1 MQIGPNRAEPRRTL
15 INSVP
20 RLEIGCRIQKISSVE
35 VTCKLLARH
44 NIAAMAIQKK
54 HAKARLDKY
63 YHLAKQ
69 KGYRARAAFKLI
81 HLNKKFSFLQSSKCL
96 LDLCAAPG
104 SWLQVAAETMPQRS
118 LIVGVDL
125 APIKPIPRVISFQD
139 DITTASCRSKIKG
152 YLAGWKADTVI
163 HDGAPNVGRAWVQD
177 AFSQNELVLASLKL
191 ATEFLA
197 PNGTFVTK
205 VFRSKDSTKLEWI
218 FKQLFSRVDQTK
230 PPSSRNVSAE
240 TFYVCRGY
248 KAPKHIDSR
257 FLDPKHAFAEVE
269 ATAVNNEAKV
279 FNPEKKKRK
288 REGYEEGD
296 WTQFHEA
303 PASEFIQ
310 TQDPIQMLGSLN
322 RFHFRQEGNGDIAL
336 AALDKLP
343 ETTEEIR
350 ACCEDLKVLG
360 RKEFKLLLR
369 WRLKARDIFGLRQKK
384 GQASSS
390 PTVTGDESVEVEE
403 GATGEEVAM
412 VESMDDEMKLQ
423 EEILAMKDAQS
434 KTKRKER
441 RKENEKKSKEL
452 FRLQMNMTTPSE
464 IGIDAA
470 QGGDV
475 TFRLKDVDKSA
486 DVRRQI
492 ARGRMAVQLSQSEPK
507 EEEEDEEASD
517 EDGDDLERQLDGMY
531 DLYQS
536 KKEDRDSKLRA
547 KRTRMQARGE
557 NEEEFEDF
565 DNRDTTVDADAESTD
580 AELLDDVDSGSE
592 VDDESNTGMLTE
604 LQPQRKKE
612 GELSGRAATFFQ
624 QDIFKD
630 IPGMVED
637 AAEESDSGV
646 DVASGSP
653 ELDAKPMNTT
663 MNDEDSEAESL
674 SGAEYEEEEDEE
686 GALPIEEV
694 PAEDEEMAEGSNEDS
709 NAEQESERER
719 PNIDIITAEAMTLAH
734 QLATGK
740 TTKAQLADDNF
751 NKYSH
756 RDVDG
761 LPEWFLEDE
770 NKHSRPQRPV
780 SAEAA
785 KAIKEKMR
793 ALNARPIKKV
803 REAKARKVMRAA
815 RRLEKLKKKSEGLA
829 EGGDMTEKDKAA
841 NIAALMSKAKKAGN
855 KKRPSVKVVRAG
867 GVNKGAGRPKGVKGK
882 YKMVDP
888 RLKKDVRAEKRLQ
901 KKIKGKK

>member
-1 MQIGPNRAEPRRTL
+1 
-15 INSVP
+15 
-20 RLEIGCRIQKISSVE
+20 
-35 VTCKLLARH
+35 
-44 NIAAMAIQKK
+44 MAIQKK

-81 HLNKKFSFLQSSKCL
+81 QLNKKYAFLQSSKCL

-104 SWLQVAAETMPQRS
+104 SWLQVAAETMPAKS

-139 DITTASCRSKIKG
+139 DITTATCRSKIKG
-152 YLAGWKADTVI
+152 YLAGWKADTVV
-163 HDGAPNVGRAWVQD
+163 HDGAPNVGIAWVQD

-218 FKQLFSRVDQTK
+218 FKQLFAKVEQTK

-257 FLDPKHAFAEVE
+257 FLDPKYAFAEVE
-269 ATAVNNEAKV
+269 TAAVNNEAKV

-296 WTQFHEA
+296 WTQFHEVA
-303 PASEFIQ
+303 ASEFIQ

-322 RFHFRQEGNGDIAL
+322 RLHFRQEGNGDIAL

-343 ETTEEIR
+343 ETTDEVR

-369 WRLKARDIFGLRQKK
+369 WRLKARDRFGLRQKK
-384 GQASSS
+384 GQAKSGTTVSGAES
-390 PTVTGDESVEVEE
+390 PAVEE
-403 GATGEEVAM
+403 GAPGEEAAM

-423 EEILAMKDAQS
+423 EEIQTMKDAQS

-452 FRLQMNMTTPSE
+452 YRLQMHMTTPAE
-464 IGIDAA
+464 IGIEAGGP
-470 QGGDV
+470 QGGDA
-475 TFRLKDVDKSA
+475 TFRLRDVDKSG

-492 ARGRMAVQLSQSEPK
+492 ARGRMAVQLPQPEQEEKSED
-507 EEEEDEEASD
+507 EEEDDD
-517 EDGDDLERQLDGMY
+517 EDADELERQLDGMY
-531 DLYQS
+531 ELYQGKREERNS
-536 KKEDRDSKLRA
+536 RLAA
-547 KRTRMQARGE
+547 KRARIEARGE
-557 NEEEFEDF
+557 DDDEFEDF
-565 DNRDTTVDADAESTD
+565 DKRDAAEDTDADSSD
-580 AELLDDVDSGSE
+580 AELLEDEDSGSDVASE
-592 VDDESNTGMLTE
+592 NGGGMLTE
-604 LQPQRKKE
+604 LRPQKKE
-612 GELSGRAATFFQ
+612 GELSGRAATFFH

-630 IPGMVED
+630 IPGMED
-637 AAEESDSGV
+637 VGAEESDSGV
-646 DVASGSP
+646 DVGSGSP
-653 ELDAKPMNTT
+653 ELGAKQPEEVVNQEEGSG
-663 MNDEDSEAESL
+663 DELNSGEEGDEEAEDDTS
-674 SGAEYEEEEDEE
+674 S
-686 GALPIEEV
+686 IEEV
-694 PAEDEEMAEGSNEDS
+694 QVNHEPDSEWIDEPNSRPEKET
-709 NAEQESERER
+709 ER
-719 PNIDIITAEAMTLAH
+719 PNINIITAEAMTLAH

-740 TTKAQLADDNF
+740 ITKAQLTDDNF
-751 NKYSH
+751 NRFSH

-770 NKHSRPQRPV
+770 GKHSRPQRPV

-785 KAIKEKMR
+785 KAIKEKLR

-803 REAKARKVMRAA
+803 REAKARKTMRAA

-841 NIAALMSKAKKAGN
+841 NISALMAKAKKAGKG
-855 KKRPSVKVVRAG
+855 KKKPPVKVVRAG
-867 GVNKGAGRPKGVKGK
+867 GANKGAGRPRGVKGK

>member
-1 MQIGPNRAEPRRTL
+1 
-15 INSVP
+15 
-20 RLEIGCRIQKISSVE
+20 
-35 VTCKLLARH
+35 
-44 NIAAMAIQKK
+44 MAIQKK

-81 HLNKKFSFLQSSKCL
+81 HLNKKYSFLQSSKCL

-104 SWLQVAAETMPQRS
+104 SWLQVAAETMPAKS

-139 DITTASCRSKIKG
+139 DITTATCRSKIKG

-163 HDGAPNVGRAWVQD
+163 HDGAPNVGIAWVQD

-218 FKQLFSRVDQTK
+218 FKQLFTKVEQTK

-257 FLDPKHAFAEVE
+257 FLDSKYAFAEVE
-269 ATAVNNEAKV
+269 TAAVNNEAKV

-296 WTQFHEA
+296 WTQFHEV

-322 RFHFRQEGNGDIAL
+322 RLHFRQEGNGDIAL

-343 ETTEEIR
+343 ETTEEVR

-369 WRLKARDIFGLRQKK
+369 WRLKARDIFGLRQRK
-384 GQASSS
+384 GQARPGS
-390 PTVTGDESVEVEE
+390 TVSGAESATVEE
-403 GATGEEVAM
+403 GAPGEEVAM

-423 EEILAMKDAQS
+423 EEIQAMKDAQS

-452 FRLQMNMTTPSE
+452 FRLQMHMTTPSE
-464 IGIDAA
+464 IGIEAGGP
-470 QGGDV
+470 QGGDA
-475 TFRLKDVDKSA
+475 TFRLKDVDKSG

-492 ARGRMAVQLSQSEPK
+492 ARGRMAVQLPQPEPEENVDD
-507 EEEEDEEASD
+507 EEEEDE
-517 EDGDDLERQLDGMY
+517 DGDELERQLDGMY
-531 DLYQS
+531 ELYQG
-536 KKEDRDSKLRA
+536 KKEERNSRLAA
-547 KRTRMQARGE
+547 KRARIEARGE
-557 NEEEFEDF
+557 DEEEFEDF
-565 DNRDTTVDADAESTD
+565 DKRDADADTDAESTD
-580 AELLDDVDSGSE
+580 AELLEDEDSGSDVASE
-592 VDDESNTGMLTE
+592 NGANMLTE
-604 LQPQRKKE
+604 LRPRKKE

-630 IPGMVED
+630 IPGMED
-637 AAEESDSGV
+637 AGAEESDSGV
-646 DVASGSP
+646 DVGSGSP
-653 ELDAKPMNTT
+653 EEVAKQPLEVVEQEDGSD
-663 MNDEDSEAESL
+663 DEPSSADEV
-674 SGAEYEEEEDEE
+674 DEE
-686 GALPIEEV
+686 AQDDGSFIEEV
-694 PAEDEEMAEGSNEDS
+694 QANDDEPTNTWDEGGVSQPEK
-709 NAEQESERER
+709 ESER
-719 PNIDIITAEAMTLAH
+719 PNINIITAEAMTLAH

-740 TTKAQLADDNF
+740 ITKAQLADDNF
-751 NKYSH
+751 NKFSH

-770 NKHSRPQRPV
+770 GKHSRPQRPV

-785 KAIKEKMR
+785 KAIKEKLR

-803 REAKARKVMRAA
+803 REAKARKTMRAA

-829 EGGDMTEKDKAA
+829 EGGDMSEKDKAA
-841 NIAALMSKAKKAGN
+841 NIAALMAKAKKAGKG
-855 KKRPSVKVVRAG
+855 KKRPPVKVVRAG
-867 GVNKGAGRPKGVKGK
+867 GANKGAGRPRGVKGK